1 MRRKQSPRGAF
12 PRFKRFTS
20 RRAWRNHTGNQHIEP
35 LRCERPTRLS
45 DLVAIVKEAERDRVT
60 VRAVGS
66 GHSWSDVAL
75 TPGFLVETHGL
86 HRELPVD
93 CLRPDVDATLLVRT
107 EAGVRLKELNA
118 RLEGQQLAL
127 SNMGGWDAQT
137 IAGVMSTS
145 THGSGIGYGPMADQA
160 RAVDVVGSG
169 GTIYRV
175 ERPDGP
181 TDPGRFAAEHPD
193 WTLVKDD
200 QWFDSVIVGMG
211 CLGIVYAVTLAV
223 EPFYWLIEER
233 HTRPWSKVRDDLRTR
248 EILYDND
255 HVEIYVN
262 PHRRNGDNTCLITR
276 RNRAP
281 GPAKKWSQ
289 RHRNLF
295 PETLSALQP
304 VAPDLIDLAVNL
316 RPKIAPWL
324 LDTALN
330 ALVDPN
336 YTDKWYRVMN
346 LGTAN
351 LMPAYSMEIGV
362 AIDDAEHHIAAV
374 ETVLEVAAQ
383 HAKLGAVYSTSP
395 VSLRFVKRS
404 PAYMSMMHG
413 RDTVMLELI
422 QLSRTEGGF
431 ELLAAYEEALYA
443 VGGRP
448 HWGQYNTLT
457 GSHELMQSMYPRYR
471 DWLAVHDKLN
481 ASGVFNGPFSK
492 RVGISRSRYSG
503 P

>member
-35 LRCERPTRLS
+35 LRCERPAALG
-45 DLVAIVKEAERDRVT
+45 DLVAIVREAERDGVN

-75 TPGFLVETHGL
+75 TPGFLIETHGL
-86 HRELPVD
+86 HRPLPVD
-93 CLRPDVDATLLVRT
+93 CLRDDVDGSLLVRT
-107 EAGVRLKELNA
+107 EAGVRLSELNP
-118 RLEGQQLAL
+118 RLEAEGLAL

-137 IAGVMSTS
+137 VAGVMSTS
-145 THGSGIGYGPMADQA
+145 THGSGIGYGPMCDQA
-160 RAVDVVGSG
+160 RSVDVVGSG
-169 GTIYRV
+169 GALYRI
-175 ERPDGP
+175 ERADGP
-181 TDPGRFAAEHPD
+181 TDPARFAAEHPD

-200 QWFDSVIVGMG
+200 RWFDAVLVGMG
-211 CLGIVYAVTLAV
+211 CLGITYAVTLAV
-223 EPFYWLIEER
+223 EPFYYLTEER
-233 HTRPWSKVRDDLRTR
+233 HTRPWSEVAADLRTR
-248 EILYDND
+248 QILYDND
-255 HVEIYVN
+255 HVEIYIN
-262 PHRRNGDNTCLITR
+262 PNRRGPDTLCLITR

-281 GPAKKWSQ
+281 GPAKKWSE

-304 VAPDLIDLAVNL
+304 LAPDLIDLAVSL
-316 RPKIAPWL
+316 RPKLGTWL
-324 LDTALN
+324 MDTALK

-351 LMPAYSMEIGV
+351 LMPAYSMEVGV
-362 AIDDAEHHIAAV
+362 AVDDAGTHVAAM
-374 ETVLEVAAQ
+374 EKVLEVSER
-383 HAKLGAVYSTSP
+383 HRNLGAVYSTSP
-395 VSLRFVKRS
+395 ISMRFVKQS

-413 RDTVMLELI
+413 RDTMMLELI

-431 ELLAAYEEALYA
+431 ELLAAYEEALYEL
-443 VGGRP
+443 GGRP

-457 GSHELMQSMYPRYR
+457 GSHGLMQSMYPRYD
-471 DWLAVHDKLN
+471 DWLEVHSRLN
-481 ASGVFNGPFSK
+481 ASGVFDGPFSK
-492 RVGISRSRYSG
+492 RVGISRSRYRV
-503 P
+503 

>member
-1 MRRKQSPRGAF
+1 MRRRQSPRGAF

-35 LRCERPTRLS
+35 LRRERPTELR
-45 DLVAIVKEAERDRVT
+45 DLVSIVKQAEHDHVG

-75 TPGFLVETHGL
+75 TPGFLVQTHGL
-86 HRELPVD
+86 HRELAVD
-93 CLRPDVDATLLVRT
+93 CVRDDVEETLVRT
-107 EAGVRLKELNA
+107 EAGVRLRELNP
-118 RLEGQQLAL
+118 RLERDGLAL

-145 THGSGIGYGPMADQA
+145 THGSGIRLGPMCDQA
-160 RAVDVVGSG
+160 RSIDIVASG
-169 GTIYRV
+169 GQIYRV

-181 TDPGRFAAEHPD
+181 TDPDRFVAAHPD

-200 QWFDSVIVGMG
+200 AWFDSALVGMG
-211 CLGIVYAVTLAV
+211 CLGIIYAVTLAV
-223 EPFYWLIEER
+223 ESFYWLREER
-233 HTRPWSKVRDDLRTR
+233 YLSRWSQVAEDLRTR
-248 EILYDND
+248 KLLDENE

-262 PHRRNGDNTCLITR
+262 SNRRGPDTLCLITR

-281 GPAKKWSQ
+281 GPAKKWSE

-295 PETLSALQP
+295 PEALSALQP
-304 VAPDLIDLAVNL
+304 WVPDVIDLAVSL
-316 RPKIAPWL
+316 RPSIAPWL
-324 LDTALN
+324 LDRALT
-330 ALVDPN
+330 ALVDPD

-362 AIDDAEHHIAAV
+362 AVDDAEHHIAAV
-374 ETVLEVAAQ
+374 ETVLEVAQQ
-383 HAKLGAVYSTSP
+383 HRELGSVYSTSP
-395 VSLRFVKRS
+395 ISLRFVKQS

-413 RDTVMLELI
+413 RDTMMLELI

-431 ELLAAYEEALYA
+431 ELLAAYEEALYPL
-443 VGGRP
+443 GGRP

-457 GSHELMQSMYPRYR
+457 GSHDRLRSMYPRFP
-471 DWLAVHDKLN
+471 DWLAVHDVVN

-492 RVGISRSRYSG
+492 RVGISSTG
-503 P
+503 WGAA